1 MELVSTP
8 SSTPLVSVVQNESK
22 TKAKASSLIQDL
34 EALEHE
40 LHHQQSQN
48 HELVLLVK
56 ELRGSLDFSVASIA
70 NQSDLIAK
78 VNAQLEFERRQS
90 QSVSQERRQLEI
102 SLDDVAVRLKELGQ
116 WIVQEAGVTTLEK
129 GEPAIRVAV
138 ASLKAE
144 IKIQQGSILELQAQL
159 LARENQS
166 RLAEQVATEEKLQ
179 LNLEL
184 ELARSFAVQVQEEV
198 LRVGSD
204 LKNSF
209 IANENYWRAQVQEL
223 TESRRQLQSDIQ
235 RLQEK
240 QKLRIE
246 QEFHAAGISDR
257 QVIDPNP
264 AYVSEIRCLRAEV
277 NEAKLALQNQNAAAI
292 LALTQDQ
299 DQDRATPALRHKIQA
314 LETELEQARSQ
325 FMQARERLSQE
336 LLTETT
342 AHRRADEAF
351 KALQFESQ
359 QRQLAVEALNLEL
372 ESLRRERNDS
382 QLLADQ
388 ATSEIA
394 SLRAE
399 LSATWREVAAQASTA
414 ADARAR
420 MEIGQQQIS
429 QWRERHE
436 TEKSNFARALESQDL
451 QMQEK
456 NENLILAHS
465 ANEKLQRQLEGLRQE
480 VLTKTVHEQ
489 SLKREVQ
496 DLEGRIS
503 QKTVEFDSLLKAS
516 SDLRSEL
523 ESLTAANK
531 AMIQNHSLL
540 VAEAA
545 ANERQLLADSAK
557 REIQLREEFEEN
569 ERQLRAAA
577 VVRNEEF
584 ARERSS
590 MQQSAEQIADELART
605 VDDLRES
612 KRLIDQQATLVEQL
626 RHQLAVKSEAD
637 QKRVV
642 EARQSIDL
650 AISRESQL
658 NQYAELVNE
667 TKREVRLH
675 AERLLA
681 EIQLMKGMS
690 PLTDF
695 MQVTQ
700 REIVRVEMS
709 LHKTPTLSA
718 DRARLEQTLED
729 LLKQREYLKNLI
741 GQSHADFDSRIGRLQ
756 RLVGSDTLGLTPPP
770 PPRLWG

>member
-116 WIVQEAGVTTLEK
+116 WIVQEAGITTLEK

-159 LARENQS
+159 LARETQS
-166 RLAEQVATEEKLQ
+166 RLIEQVATEEKLQ
-179 LNLEL
+179 LNREL
-184 ELARSFAVQVQEEV
+184 ELARSFAVQVQGEV

-209 IANENYWRAQVQEL
+209 LANENYWRAQVQEL
-223 TESRRQLQSDIQ
+223 TESRRQLQGDIQ

-246 QEFHAAGISDR
+246 HEFHAAGIRDR

-264 AYVSEIRCLRAEV
+264 AYVSEIRSLRAEV

-292 LALTQDQ
+292 LASTQDQ
-299 DQDRATPALRHKIQA
+299 GLATQALRHKIQA
-314 LETELEQARSQ
+314 LETELEQARGQ

-342 AHRRADEAF
+342 AHRLADEAF

-359 QRQLAVEALNLEL
+359 QRQLAVDALNLEL

-436 TEKSNFARALESQDL
+436 AEKSNLARALESQDL

-456 NENLILAHS
+456 NEDLILAHS
-465 ANEKLQRQLEGLRQE
+465 ANEKLQRQLEDLRQE
-480 VLTKTVHEQ
+480 VLAKTVHEQ

-503 QKTVEFDSLLKAS
+503 KKTVEFDSLLKAS

-531 AMIQNHSLL
+531 ATIQNHSLL

-545 ANERQLLADSAK
+545 AKERQLLADS
-557 REIQLREEFEEN
+557 
-569 ERQLRAAA
+569 
-577 VVRNEEF
+577 VVRTEEF

-590 MQQSAEQIADELART
+590 MQQSAAQIADELAQT

-612 KRLIDQQATLVEQL
+612 KRLVDQQVTLVEQL
-626 RHQLAVKSEAD
+626 RHQLAVKSEDD

-756 RLVGSDTLGLTPPP
+756 RLVGSDALGLTPPP